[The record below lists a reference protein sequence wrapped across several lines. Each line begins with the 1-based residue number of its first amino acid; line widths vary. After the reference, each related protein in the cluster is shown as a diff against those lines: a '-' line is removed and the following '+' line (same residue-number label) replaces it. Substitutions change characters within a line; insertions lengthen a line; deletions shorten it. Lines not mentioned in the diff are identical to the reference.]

1 MNRYA
6 GLKFKYRGCTSGI
19 KRRREKRE
27 RERITLKFW
36 FMAVVAEKQKWK
48 GDRRNSW
55 WYLSNTFHLFRNTL
69 ILWSIQSRVRK
80 RIQEEY
86 IYIFYFLR
94 VFYYSKGFLFLLINR
109 WTKRNKK
116 RTKVIDVRCAVCC
129 SCTCSIPQF
138 SWLLYF
144 FGCIGFEIQTPFLSE
159 IRGNYIR
166 W

>member
-86 IYIFYFLR
+86 IYSI
-94 VFYYSKGFLFLLINR
+94 S
-109 WTKRNKK
+109 
-116 RTKVIDVRCAVCC
+116 CA
-129 SCTCSIPQF
+129 CSITQRVSSF
-138 SWLLYF
+138 SWLTDEPRGIKSERKWLMFVVLSAVRARVPFHSFPGYF
-144 FGCIGFEIQTPFLSE
+144 IFLVVSVS
-159 IRGNYIR
+159 RSRRLFYPK
-166 W
+166 

>member
-27 RERITLKFW
+27 RERGRITLKFW

-80 RIQEEY
+80 HIQGYIY

-116 RTKVIDVRCAVCC
+116 RTKVIDVRARV
-129 SCTCSIPQF
+129 SFHSFPG
-138 SWLLYF
+138 YF
-144 FGCIGFEIQTPFLSE
+144 IFRCIGFEIQTLFYPK
-159 IRGNYIR
+159 
-166 W
+166 

>member
-27 RERITLKFW
+27 RERGRITLKFW

-80 RIQEEY
+80 HIQGY
-86 IYIFYFLR
+86 IYI
-94 VFYYSKGFLFLLINR
+94 YSIS
-109 WTKRNKK
+109 
-116 RTKVIDVRCAVCC
+116 CA
-129 SCTCSIPQF
+129 CSITQRVSSF
-138 SWLLYF
+138 SWLTDEPRGIKSERKWLMFVHVFHSTVFLVTLF
-144 FGCIGFEIQTPFLSE
+144 FVVSVSRSRHFF
-159 IRGNYIR
+159 IRNKR
-166 W
+166 